1 MTLVCADSA
10 VSHSTSIAP
19 LCTQRPS
26 RRCRAPLPQYCECA
40 AVAGHIR
47 AGGLAAPSPY
57 AWGPGWCR
65 SLHGARGSAAMWDEP
80 ASLRGRPAVGR
91 IATLQ
96 RRAFPLHALMSVP
109 APAAWAS
116 ARHRLSRL
124 GLVLWRAACALPR
137 PDVCAFV
144 LVDREVSLVQAL
156 PTSTSTIHFLHLAF
170 WPASSSETHL
180 LWFFALF
187 MHTPSELISLY
198 PVYRLAMN
206 SDFSSLRSTIERPP
220 TVVPDLL
227 LVRTHCAHIDFAVPR
242 HGADDAECLTVTSAS
257 VPSSFLSLIIAADYS
272 LCSSFAALLCYSSRL
287 WGVFLPIFDCTD
299 VHFGTLYT
307 DAASLCF
314 QSYRRRRL

>member
-1 MTLVCADSA
+1 MHALLACTESTATSITSRLVSLPWTSRELWQKHRRRRRRSDPKTTATTNSERASWRVKALISERRVAVLMTLVCADSA

-57 AWGPGWCR
+57 AWEPGWCR

-96 RRAFPLHALMSVP
+96 RRAFPLHALMSAP

-137 PDVCAFV
+137 PDVCAFA
-144 LVDREVSLVQAL
+144 LVDREVSLVQPL

-180 LWFFALF
+180 L
-187 MHTPSELISLY
+187 
-198 PVYRLAMN
+198 RLAMN
-206 SDFSSLRSTIERPP
+206 SDFSSLRLPSSDRPP
-220 TVVPDLL
+220 LEELLDLPPEP
-227 LVRTHCAHIDFAVPR
+227 CWI
-242 HGADDAECLTVTSAS
+242 
-257 VPSSFLSLIIAADYS
+257 PSDHRYLIIHIS
-272 LCSSFAALLCYSSRL
+272 KPVQWSSAPVESFPEENKVWL
-287 WGVFLPIFDCTD
+287 V
-299 VHFGTLYT
+299 
-307 DAASLCF
+307 
-314 QSYRRRRL
+314 